1 MKRTI
6 RALGA
11 AIIGA
16 ALALAGCATD
26 EYGRTRPLTDAET
39 GVLIG
44 AAAGAAVGAAAS
56 KKGRRTKGAVIGAVG
71 GGIAG
76 GLVGNYMDNQK
87 KDFEKQLASE
97 IGAGAI
103 ELETLPD
110 HGLRVVMTERTS
122 FDFDSADIKAGFHP
136 TMDKIST
143 IVNRYGKTTL
153 DVVGHTDSV
162 GSAQYNQGLSERR
175 AQAVE
180 RYLLGRNVHP
190 QRLTATGRGETVP
203 RARNDTKEGRALN
216 RRVEILIEPVVAQS
230 G

>member
-1 MKRTI
+1 MKKSI
-6 RALGA
+6 RLLGA
-11 AIIGA
+11 AMIGT
-16 ALALAGCATD
+16 ALALGGCATD

-76 GLVGNYMDNQK
+76 GLVGNYMDQQK

-97 IGAGAI
+97 IASGAI
-103 ELETLPD
+103 ELEKMPD
-110 HGLRVVMTERTS
+110 HGLRVVMTERTA
-122 FDFDSADIKAGFHP
+122 FEFDSSDIKAGFQP

-162 GSAQYNQGLSERR
+162 GTATYNQGLSERR

-180 RYLLGRNVHP
+180 RYLLGKNVHP
-190 QRLTATGRGETVP
+190 QRLTATGRGETIP
-203 RARNDTKEGRALN
+203 RASNATKEGRALN
-216 RRVEILIEPVVAQS
+216 RRVEILINPVVAE

>member
-1 MKRTI
+1 MKRSI
-6 RALGA
+6 QALGA
-11 AIIGA
+11 SLAGV

-56 KKGRRTKGAVIGAVG
+56 KKGKRTKGVVIGAVG

-87 KDFEKQLASE
+87 KDFERQLASE
-97 IGAGAI
+97 IASGAI
-103 ELETLPD
+103 ELEKMPN
-110 HGLRVVMTERTS
+110 HALRVVMTERTS
-122 FDFDSADIKAGFHP
+122 FEFDSAAIKPGFYP
-136 TMDKIST
+136 AMDKISN

-153 DVVGHTDSV
+153 DIVGHTDSV
-162 GSAQYNQGLSERR
+162 GSTQYNQGLSERR

-180 RYLLGRNVHP
+180 RYLLGKNVHP
-190 QRLTATGRGETVP
+190 QRLSASGRGESTP
-203 RARNDTKEGRALN
+203 RASNATAEGRARN
-216 RRVEILIEPVVAQS
+216 RRVEILIEPVVAES

>member
-1 MKRTI
+1 MKKSMQM
-6 RALGA
+6 LGVSLVA
-11 AIIGA
+11 A
-16 ALALAGCATD
+16 ALALGGCATD
-26 EYGRTRPLTDAET
+26 EYGRSRPLTDAET

-56 KKGRRTKGAVIGAVG
+56 KKGKRTQGVVIGAVG

-76 GLVGNYMDNQK
+76 GLVGNYMDQQK

-97 IGAGAI
+97 IASGAI
-103 ELETLPD
+103 ELEKMPE

-122 FDFDSADIKAGFHP
+122 FEFDSADIKPGFHP

-153 DVVGHTDSV
+153 DIVGHTDSV
-162 GSAQYNQGLSERR
+162 GAAQYNQGLSERR

-180 RYLLGRNVHP
+180 RYLLGKNVHP
-190 QRLTATGRGETVP
+190 QRLSATGRGETVP
-203 RARNDTKEGRALN
+203 RATNATQAGRALN
-216 RRVEILIEPVVAQS
+216 RRVEILINPVVAE